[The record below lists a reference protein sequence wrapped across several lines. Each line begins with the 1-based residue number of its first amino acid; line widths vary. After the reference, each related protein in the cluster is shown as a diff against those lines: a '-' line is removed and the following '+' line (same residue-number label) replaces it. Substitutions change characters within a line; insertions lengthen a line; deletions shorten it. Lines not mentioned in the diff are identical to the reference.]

1 MQPTEYRVE
10 PAPRRGT
17 KAKGLKTTEDR
28 FAAALTAKLN
38 EMAAEGW
45 DYLRADT
52 LPCDERSGIA
62 GRSTTYHSVLIFG
75 RAKAD
80 EPKAEAPAAL
90 AAPEASP
97 PAALPAAESDAPKS
111 AE

>member
-1 MQPTEYRVE
+1 MSKTEYRVE

-17 KAKGLKTTEDR
+17 KTKGLKTSEER
-28 FAAALTAKLN
+28 FAATLTAKLN

-52 LPCDERSGIA
+52 LPCEERSGIA
-62 GRSTTYHSVLIFG
+62 GRSTTYHSVLVFS
-75 RAKAD
+75 RPKTEA
-80 EPKAEAPAAL
+80 KAEAPAAL

-97 PAALPAAESDAPKS
+97 PAALPAAAESDEAKS
-111 AE
+111 GD

>member
-1 MQPTEYRVE
+1 MQTTEYRVE

-17 KAKGLKTTEDR
+17 KAKGLKTAEDR

-45 DYLRADT
+45 NYLRADT
-52 LPCDERSGIA
+52 MPCDERSGIA
-62 GRSTTYHSVLIFG
+62 GRSTTYHSVLIFS
-75 RAKAD
+75 RSKTETAT
-80 EPKAEAPAAL
+80 EAPFAL

-97 PAALPAAESDAPKS
+97 PAALPAAKSDEPKS
-111 AE
+111 AD

>member
-1 MQPTEYRVE
+1 MQTSEYRVE

-38 EMAAEGW
+38 EMASEGW

>member
-1 MQPTEYRVE
+1 MQTTEYRVE

-17 KAKGLKTTEDR
+17 KAKGLKTAEDR

-62 GRSTTYHSVLIFG
+62 GRSTTYHSVLIFS
-75 RAKAD
+75 RAKT
-80 EPKAEAPAAL
+80 AEAPAAL

-97 PAALPAAESDAPKS
+97 PAALPAAESDEPKS
-111 AE
+111 TD

>member
-1 MQPTEYRVE
+1 MHKTEYRVE
-10 PAPRRGT
+10 PAPRRGS
-17 KAKGLKTTEDR
+17 KAKGLKTSEER
-28 FAAALTAKLN
+28 FAAALTTKIN

-45 DYLRADT
+45 DYLRSDT
-52 LPCDERSGIA
+52 LPCEERSGIA
-62 GRSTTYHSVLIFG
+62 GRSTTYHSILVFS
-75 RAKAD
+75 R
-80 EPKAEAPAAL
+80 PKTEAVAAL